1 MPIRLTPIARMAMT
15 RAGSSS
21 GWGDDGRPA
30 TTDEAN
36 RQNHPRDRRAKP
48 SGEMQRRAVAY
59 RRHHGIGKRGVVG
72 PAAARLREDDPRLPY
87 DGAFPREA
95 DANRDLIVIVRRTP
109 AGGEPCRDAMDA
121 VYRRLRLGGLL
132 SRPDGQRDDPDRG
145 KAPNRPTSLHSAFAA
160 RPQRY
165 YCGRH
170 GRYNVRRPLYGALL
184 SLGPAWR

>member
-1 MPIRLTPIARMAMT
+1 MESASAASSARPPLDCAKTILGSPMT
-15 RAGSSS
+15 A
-21 GWGDDGRPA
+21 
-30 TTDEAN
+30 
-36 RQNHPRDRRAKP
+36 P
-48 SGEMQRRAVAY
+48 SRV
-59 RRHHGIGKRGVVG
+59 K
-72 PAAARLREDDPRLPY
+72 
-87 DGAFPREA
+87 A

-132 SRPDGQRDDPDRG
+132 SRPDGQRNDPDRG
-145 KAPNRPTSLHSAFAA
+145 TAPNRPTSLHSAFAA